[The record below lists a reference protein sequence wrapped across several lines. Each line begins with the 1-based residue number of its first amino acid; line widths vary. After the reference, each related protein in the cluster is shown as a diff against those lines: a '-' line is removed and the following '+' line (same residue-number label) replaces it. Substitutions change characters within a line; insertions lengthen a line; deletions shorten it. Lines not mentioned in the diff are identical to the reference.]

1 MNIHENAK
9 DEVLHQEGNSY
20 FERNL
25 KNGKIDVSIGCQLF
39 GDFLNDAAESITDKK
54 VLEVGYC
61 YGYNLMWLCEKYGL
75 GGYGIEPSKEAV
87 SYGKKILADENNTR
101 ITLKQ
106 GTADTLPFSDEY
118 FDIVLMG
125 FCVFWVD
132 RKYLLR
138 AVAEA
143 DRVLKTGGL
152 LVTWD
157 FDTKIPYRRKNIHN
171 DHVPTYKYD
180 LAKLY
185 CENPQYSLIEKRSF
199 SHNGKGFHKDI
210 QERCALNILYKEEVE
225 KAYIFQD

>member
-39 GDFLNDAAESITDKK
+39 GDFLNDAAESIADKK
-54 VLEVGYC
+54 VLEIGCC
-61 YGYNLMWLCEKYGL
+61 YGYNLMWLCEKYDW

-125 FCVFWVD
+125 FC
-132 RKYLLR
+132 
-138 AVAEA
+138 
-143 DRVLKTGGL
+143 GGL

-157 FDTKIPYRRKNIHN
+157 FDTKIPYKRRNIHN

>member
-1 MNIHENAK
+1 M
-9 DEVLHQEGNSY
+9 G
-20 FERNL
+20 
-25 KNGKIDVSIGCQLF
+25 
-39 GDFLNDAAESITDKK
+39 
-54 VLEVGYC
+54 
-61 YGYNLMWLCEKYGL
+61 

-125 FCVFWVD
+125 FC
-132 RKYLLR
+132 
-138 AVAEA
+138 
-143 DRVLKTGGL
+143 VLKTGGL